1 MRATGNSVP
10 QSFPSVEPSH
20 ARDFR
25 QAVSQTAP
33 LSTCDLS
40 SQLEDLDHQAETAFL
55 KYFSTKEELGPG
67 REWSHI
73 TGPLYDQWQAIE
85 QALCLVRCI

>member
-10 QSFPSVEPSH
+10 QSFPSVEPAH
-20 ARDFR
+20 A
-25 QAVSQTAP
+25 P
-33 LSTCDLS
+33 
-40 SQLEDLDHQAETAFL
+40 QLEDLEHQAETAFL

-73 TGPLYDQWQAIE
+73 TDPLYRDWQAIE
-85 QALCLVRCI
+85 HALCLVRCI

>member
-40 SQLEDLDHQAETAFL
+40 SQLEDLEHQAEAAFL
-55 KYFSTKEELGPG
+55 KYFSTKEDLGPSP
-67 REWSHI
+67 EWSHI
-73 TGPLYDQWQAIE
+73 VDPLYRDWQAIE
-85 QALCLVRCI
+85 HALCLVRCI